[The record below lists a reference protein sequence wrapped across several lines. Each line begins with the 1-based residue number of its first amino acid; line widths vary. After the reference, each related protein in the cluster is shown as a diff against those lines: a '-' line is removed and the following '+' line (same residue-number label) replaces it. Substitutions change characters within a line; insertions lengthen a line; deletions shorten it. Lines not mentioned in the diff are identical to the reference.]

1 MVERTRTAQRSQAE
15 RFCGVNP
22 RIAVVGASGFIGSRL
37 VEMLHLESLAEIR
50 PIVRRLSGLARSA
63 RFSVPGRVADA
74 FDATA
79 LRNAFEGCEI
89 VVHAVAGD
97 RRTILG
103 TLAPTYQAAQKA
115 RVQRLVYLSSA
126 SVHGQAPLP
135 GTDESSPLN
144 ARQSVPYNNSKVGA
158 ERRLRRL
165 RRGGDVELVILRPGI
180 VFGPRSSW
188 TGGLADEL
196 LTGRAYLV
204 EGGAGICNSIYI
216 DNLVRA
222 IHLAAT
228 APGVDGHAFLVG
240 DRETV
245 TWLDFYRPL
254 VEALGMRL
262 SEVPSVDFQR
272 PRGAVRPSRRIRA
285 ALSRLPAPLR
295 RRLRVVRG
303 TRPAKETSSRPPW
316 ARSAHSKLTVTEER
330 ALLHRCRYKL
340 PSKKAEV
347 MLGYTPLVS
356 FDEAYRRS
364 IGWLVFAGYPVVA
377 QRPANVQANP

>member
-165 RRGGDVELVILRPGI
+165 RRGGDVELVILRPGSCS
-180 VFGPRSSW
+180 VHDPPGP
-188 TGGLADEL
+188 
-196 LTGRAYLV
+196 
-204 EGGAGICNSIYI
+204 
-216 DNLVRA
+216 
-222 IHLAAT
+222 
-228 APGVDGHAFLVG
+228 VG
-240 DRETV
+240 WPTN
-245 TWLDFYRPL
+245 
-254 VEALGMRL
+254 
-262 SEVPSVDFQR
+262 
-272 PRGAVRPSRRIRA
+272 
-285 ALSRLPAPLR
+285 
-295 RRLRVVRG
+295 
-303 TRPAKETSSRPPW
+303 
-316 ARSAHSKLTVTEER
+316 
-330 ALLHRCRYKL
+330 C
-340 PSKKAEV
+340 
-347 MLGYTPLVS
+347 
-356 FDEAYRRS
+356 
-364 IGWLVFAGYPVVA
+364 
-377 QRPANVQANP
+377 